1 MNFPTLIIGNKIIG
15 CFPTQRSSLN
25 MFDVAL
31 GDTTQESIFPEW
43 EKLPITSE
51 SSQEKSSQNKSH
63 RKHVRKASFR

>member
-31 GDTTQESIFPEW
+31 GDTTQESIRVYKNVP
-43 EKLPITSE
+43 
-51 SSQEKSSQNKSH
+51 
-63 RKHVRKASFR
+63 VRPGMGKASHLF